1 MGEKVRVD
9 FHPAAT
15 EELEISADWYAKTS
29 QEAACGFVIEIDAAL
44 KKIESDP
51 ARFPHVD
58 RRHQACG
65 VDRYP
70 FQIVFRND
78 GARIYV
84 VAIAHAKRR
93 PNYWGDR
100 V

>member
-1 MGEKVRVD
+1 VRVD

-15 EELEISADWYAKTS
+15 EELEISAAWYAQRS
-29 QEAACGFVIEIDAAL
+29 LDAARGFAIEVDAAL

-51 ARFPHVD
+51 LRFPLID
-58 RRHQACG
+58 QRHQACG
-65 VDRYP
+65 IDRYP
-70 FQIVFRND
+70 FQIVFRSD

-93 PNYWGDR
+93 PNYWSER
-100 V
+100 T